1 MKRVLLIGRVFTWW
15 NILIALSIHF
25 ALTQGSLSLDND
37 ADEDDE
43 NGATRDLWK

>member
-1 MKRVLLIGRVFTWW
+1 MDQALVIGRVFTCWHA
-15 NILIALSIHF
+15 LKALSIHF

-37 ADEDDE
+37 DGEDDE